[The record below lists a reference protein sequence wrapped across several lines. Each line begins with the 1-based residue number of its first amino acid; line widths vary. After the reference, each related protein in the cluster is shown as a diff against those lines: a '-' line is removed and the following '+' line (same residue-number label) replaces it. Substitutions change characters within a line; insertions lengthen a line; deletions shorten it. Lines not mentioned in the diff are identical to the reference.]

1 MQRAIMIGAGN
12 IGRGFIGALLA
23 KSGYQVLFADVNQSI
38 IDAINEK
45 KQYTVH
51 IKDTICR
58 DFSIQNVRGISSA
71 GEALSQAVCDCDLI
85 TTAVGVNVLPIVAKP
100 LAEGLRRRMRAGNK
114 QPLHLIACENAIR
127 ATSQLKKAI
136 FSFLNSEEQAFATR
150 FIGFAD
156 CAVDRIVPRA
166 LFNDVLDVA
175 AEEYYEW
182 DIESTNWKGKRPQIS
197 DANFVKDLSPYIER
211 KLFTLNSGHAI
222 CAYLGFLHGHET
234 VLQSISDRA
243 ISDIVYQ
250 AMQESGNGLIQK
262 FALDE
267 TKHHAYIDRIVA
279 RFQNPYL
286 EDSVLRVGR
295 DPIRKLSADERLI
308 KPLMTAVSYGCG
320 VDHLLFGA
328 AAALHFVNSED
339 LQSVRLQQLLQAKG
353 VMHTLCEYSGF
364 TLENPLTQ
372 RITDIYRAL
381 NI

>member
-1 MQRAIMIGAGN
+1 M
-12 IGRGFIGALLA
+12 
-23 KSGYQVLFADVNQSI
+23 
-38 IDAINEK
+38 
-45 KQYTVH
+45 
-51 IKDTICR
+51 
-58 DFSIQNVRGISSA
+58 
-71 GEALSQAVCDCDLI
+71 
-85 TTAVGVNVLPIVAKP
+85 
-100 LAEGLRRRMRAGNK
+100 
-114 QPLHLIACENAIR
+114 
-127 ATSQLKKAI
+127 
-136 FSFLNSEEQAFATR
+136 NSEEQAFATR

-320 VDHLLFGA
+320 VDHLFVWSCSSFTFCEFRRFTECKTPTNAAVERSNAHTLRILWINTREPADTANHRYLSCLEYLDCLLQVQYFFAAYLERSNFA
-328 AAALHFVNSED
+328 AAYFKANLITRCI
-339 LQSVRLQQLLQAKG
+339 SVRK
-353 VMHTLCEYSGF
+353 V
-364 TLENPLTQ
+364 
-372 RITDIYRAL
+372 I
-381 NI
+381 